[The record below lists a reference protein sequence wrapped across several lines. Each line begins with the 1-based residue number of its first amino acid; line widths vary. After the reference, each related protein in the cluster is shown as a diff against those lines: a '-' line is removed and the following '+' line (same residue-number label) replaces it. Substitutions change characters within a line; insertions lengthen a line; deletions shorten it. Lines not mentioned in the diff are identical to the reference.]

1 MSPQHPAQ
9 QIHEQRADQGAH
21 IGATQ
26 KRTFRTDGR
35 RGTETLTLAENLHDR
50 RLALGIPPLTV
61 DCIGA
66 KA

>member
-9 QIHEQRADQGAH
+9 QIHA
-21 IGATQ
+21 
-26 KRTFRTDGR
+26 DGR
-35 RGTETLTLAENLHDR
+35 RGTETLTLAENLYDR
-50 RLALGIPPLTV
+50 RLALGVPPLTV